1 MCNIT
6 QYYYLYCICYKINAA
21 LVSIIYSF
29 EKQNVFPTQTF
40 ELFCI
45 LIKKNYWFN
54 IWKSNQIINQQSV
67 ERNSSGLMITLEMY
81 GDRAEQTG
89 DYCGRIQTQSAEEVT
104 RCHFIFR
111 ATAHG
116 LKPLLGGQSFTD
128 LLTHSPELISNVLLV
143 SCSKSSVHTES
154 ESTAERNITLL
165 MQQDTMKTHLE
176 ICQI

>member
-1 MCNIT
+1 
-6 QYYYLYCICYKINAA
+6 
-21 LVSIIYSF
+21 
-29 EKQNVFPTQTF
+29 
-40 ELFCI
+40 
-45 LIKKNYWFN
+45 
-54 IWKSNQIINQQSV
+54 
-67 ERNSSGLMITLEMY
+67 MY

-116 LKPLLGGQSFTD
+116 LKPLLGG
-128 LLTHSPELISNVLLV
+128 LTHSPELISNVLLV

-154 ESTAERNITLL
+154 ESTAERSIKLL